1 MKIRPFV
8 VGAAQ
13 VGFML
18 LFAVSITAES
28 AELKVLSAIGMK
40 EAMEDLG
47 PKFERATGHKLNIS
61 FAIGGVIVKR
71 IQNGE
76 TGDLVMLPQPGIDS
90 LTKDGKLVRGSQVII
105 ARSGIGVAVRKGAAK
120 PDVSSP
126 EALKRALLAAKSITY
141 SNPADGGASG
151 VHFAKVLDRLGITAE
166 VKSKTVFPKIP
177 GEIGQVVAR
186 GEAEIAVGQNQ
197 VLISVPEIEIVG
209 PLPGDLQDTIVFSAA
224 MMTGAKE
231 TKVGR
236 ALIDFLRA
244 PEAAAEIKAKGMEPA
259 TP

>member
-1 MKIRPFV
+1 MKIRTLVAAAHIGFLLVACGV
-8 VGAAQ
+8 VEG
-13 VGFML
+13 
-18 LFAVSITAES
+18 
-28 AELKVLSAIGMK
+28 AELRVLSAIGMK

-47 PKFERATGHKLNIS
+47 PKFERSTGHKLNTT

-76 TGDLVMLPQPGIDS
+76 TGDLVLLPRSGIDS
-90 LTKDGKLVRGSQVII
+90 LAKDGKLVNGSQVVV

-126 EALKRALLAAKSITY
+126 EAFKRALLSAKSITY

-151 VHFAKVLDRLGITAE
+151 VHFAKVLDRLGIAAE

-224 MMTGAKE
+224 LMTGAKE
-231 TKVGR
+231 AAAAR
-236 ALIDFLRA
+236 SLIDYLRT
-244 PEAAAEIKAKGMEPA
+244 PEAVAEIKAKGMEPPA
-259 TP
+259 P